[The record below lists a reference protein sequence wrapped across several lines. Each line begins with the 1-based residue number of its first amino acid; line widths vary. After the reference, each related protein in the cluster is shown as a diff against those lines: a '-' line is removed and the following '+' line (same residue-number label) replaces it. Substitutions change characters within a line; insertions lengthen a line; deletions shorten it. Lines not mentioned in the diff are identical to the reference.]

1 MNASERMTKLLTE
14 QGRTER
20 ELADY
25 LNISYNTV
33 RVWKNKQPIPPAE
46 HLASI
51 AEFLG
56 ISVKYLLTGEA
67 EKYQEKLTPEEICKY
82 LDVSVEYILTG
93 KGSSITQQ
101 ELVNPE
107 LRRDETELVTYYRK
121 LSIPQKGQLLGT
133 IKATV
138 HKEQLLY

>member
-1 MNASERMTKLLTE
+1 MTKLLTE

-67 EKYQEKLTPEEICKY
+67 EKYQEKLTPEQKEIIHYFNKLNDLRKNEVLWY
-82 LDVSVEYILTG
+82 T
-93 KGSSITQQ
+93 KT
-101 ELVNPE
+101 LVD
-107 LRRDETELVTYYRK
+107 DEGGD
-121 LSIPQKGQLLGT
+121 I
-133 IKATV
+133 
-138 HKEQLLY
+138 

>member
-67 EKYQEKLTPEEICKY
+67 EKYKSSHQNKKKLFI
-82 LDVSVEYILTG
+82 ILTNLM
-93 KGSSITQQ
+93 T
-101 ELVNPE
+101 
-107 LRRDETELVTYYRK
+107 
-121 LSIPQKGQLLGT
+121 
-133 IKATV
+133 
-138 HKEQLLY
+138 